1 MNLNIFILFDGALMF
16 ADLQILMI
24 WKAKKRNVNL
34 KL

>member
-16 ADLQILMI
+16 AGLQILMI
-24 WKAKKRNVNL
+24 WEAKNRNVNL